1 MDDGEEPFLYI
12 STLYTI

>member
-1 MDDGEEPFLYI
+1 MHDGEEPFYI